1 MSKLIGQR
9 TSEEGCH
16 ITLIDH
22 TTPHSNIVHHEII
35 LQTNPMRNVKP
46 IKLRTEEWDKE

>member
-1 MSKLIGQR
+1 MSRLIGQQ

-22 TTPHSNIVHHEII
+22 TTPHCNKVHHEII
-35 LQTNPMRNVKP
+35 LQTSPVRQVER
-46 IKLRTEEWDKE
+46 IKLRTEEWEHE